1 MRGIPPVFAAA
12 EVDIVHKSVTDILA
26 NVDLYAEDQRE
37 HLLEA
42 LAVARDQ
49 CPVLHTTADGGYHIV
64 TRYEDVRTVCAHPE
78 IFSSVQ
84 PGLRGVPVRLIPL
97 DVDPPDHHLFRRFL
111 NGYFSRS
118 FLLRYEEQIRQ
129 IARDAI
135 AGFIDKGEV
144 EFVHGYSVPFS
155 AGSLARIVFATDNTD
170 LVSRSVAAVNR
181 VALETAPDTFEPVA
195 LLAMEAMAEVENSA
209 EEREDV
215 LAALTRET
223 VEGRLL
229 TTEERLGIVTTLLIG
244 GLDTTRGMI
253 VNIAYHLA
261 TRDDVEPILRAPN
274 WWRGEFDEFLRFEPT
289 VSFMARTVTRDTE
302 LGGTPLKAGDRI
314 AIHFSSANRDP
325 ARFDRPD
332 ELVFDRPANPHMA
345 FGAGLHHCL
354 GVNFAR
360 IQLAIA
366 FEELLKRATNF
377 QLKAGTDVPRRIGV
391 SLNSPAELHLTF
403 DRVLPV

>member
-1 MRGIPPVFAAA
+1 
-12 EVDIVHKSVTDILA
+12 VDKSVADILA
-26 NVDLYAEDQRE
+26 NVDLFAEDQRE
-37 HLLEA
+37 HLVEA
-42 LAVARDQ
+42 LAVARKE
-49 CPVLHTTADGGYHIV
+49 CPVLHSAADGGYYLV
-64 TRYEDVRTVCAHPE
+64 TRYEDVRTVCEHPE

-97 DVDPPDHHLFRRFL
+97 DVDPPDHRLFRRFL

-118 FLLRYEEQIRQ
+118 FLLRYEERIRQ
-129 IARDAI
+129 LARDAI
-135 AGFIDKGEV
+135 AGFIDAGEV
-144 EFVHGYSVPFS
+144 EFVHGFSVPFS
-155 AGSLARIVFATDNTD
+155 AGSLAQIVFATDNAD
-170 LVSRSVAAVNR
+170 LVDRGVAAVNR
-181 VALETAPDTFEPVA
+181 VATEATAETFEAVA
-195 LLAMEAMAEVENSA
+195 ALALEAMAEAENSP

-223 VEGRLL
+223 VDGRPLS
-229 TTEERLGIVTTLLIG
+229 TEERLGIVTTLLLG

-274 WWRGEFDEFLRFEPT
+274 WWRGELEEFLRFEPT

-302 LGGTPLKAGDRI
+302 LGGTPLRAGDRI
-314 AIHFSSANRDP
+314 AIHFYSANRDP
-325 ARFDRPD
+325 DRFDRPD
-332 ELVFDRPANPHMA
+332 ELVFDRRGNPHLA
-345 FGAGLHHCL
+345 FGLGVHRCL
-354 GVNFAR
+354 GLNFAR

-377 QLKAGTDVPRRIGV
+377 RLKAGAGIPRRTGV

-403 DRVLPV
+403 DRS